1 MYLFRYFG
9 ISVVAMC
16 NLLSTEDNY
25 RPAFIIID
33 RKQFSH
39 IFCYTFVNYSKR
51 SMKHADLQSIFTIT
65 LPIKKTAIRRTI
77 TLKKKI
83 TRPYP
88 GIAPGGYSIHCTN
101 TNPNPY
107 PGANP
112 G

>member
-39 IFCYTFVNYSKR
+39 IFCYTFVCELFQTKHETCR
-51 SMKHADLQSIFTIT
+51 SSVDIYDQWRIQEFGKGGGDTWGSGG
-65 LPIKKTAIRRTI
+65 LPPVGSR
-77 TLKKKI
+77 
-83 TRPYP
+83 
-88 GIAPGGYSIHCTN
+88 GSAPVGG
-101 TNPNPY
+101 P
-107 PGANP
+107 
-112 G
+112 